1 MKVSKRGEYG
11 MRALFHLADHYGKGL
26 VHIKAIAVDEEIPP
40 KFLEGIL
47 LELKRAGYLSSRRG
61 VDGGYALARR
71 PEQILLGEVIRV
83 LDGPLAPMSSAGEL
97 QELMDRNPRQIGF
110 YAVLMDVR
118 NAVSEILDKT
128 SLAEVLRRNRERYG
142 EKDDSSPGGEGARE
156 E

>member
-11 MRALFHLADHYGKGL
+11 MRALCHLAERYGKGL
-26 VHIKAIAVDEEIPP
+26 VHIKTIAIDEEIPP

-61 VDGGYALARR
+61 VDGGYALAKP
-71 PEQILLGEVIRV
+71 PEEIFIGEVVRV

-110 YAVLMDVR
+110 YAVLMEVR
-118 NAVSEILDKT
+118 NAVSEILDKS
-128 SLAEVLRRNRERYG
+128 SLAEVLRRNREHHGDTEER
-142 EKDDSSPGGEGARE
+142 SPDG
-156 E
+156 